1 MIIGF
6 LQPLI
11 YWRPEQIPEFGS
23 NTIFVLGTILDSFSD
38 KFQSLPDS
46 YFSKYI
52 LNIVSPQAESAPE
65 PAPPAPEP
73 SAPPVPASGGA
84 EEEEVDKLEID
95 KVDEPLTFSPMAE
108 EATEAG
114 AIPMAANA
122 IRQEAEMAHSEAIS

>member
-1 MIIGF
+1 MGSASKPAMGCGGSKA
-6 LQPLI
+6 QPAS
-11 YWRPEQIPEFGS
+11 E
-23 NTIFVLGTILDSFSD
+23 
-38 KFQSLPDS
+38 
-46 YFSKYI
+46 
-52 LNIVSPQAESAPE
+52 AESAPE